1 VFNLGAPE
9 IVAILVIALIVLGPK
24 RLPEVGKSLGKAA
37 SEFRQALASTPINHH
52 QSLGESEGHEDEEAE
67 NGSDS
72 SRLS

>member
-37 SEFRQALASTPINHH
+37 SEFRQALVSTPNSHH
-52 QSLGESEGHEDEEAE
+52 QSLGEAEEHEDKETE
-67 NGSDS
+67 NGADS